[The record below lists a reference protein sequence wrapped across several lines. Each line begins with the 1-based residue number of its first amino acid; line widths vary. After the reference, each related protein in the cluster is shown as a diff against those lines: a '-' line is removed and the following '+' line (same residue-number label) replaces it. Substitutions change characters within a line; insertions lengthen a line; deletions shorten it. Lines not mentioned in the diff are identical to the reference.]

1 MEIRALCFQPTGLK
15 EEDKSLTPIPAF
27 VLEAAEQGITAV
39 QFAFWMP
46 QSHPCITAFKTYPVC
61 VAVLQATS
69 PTVRSRWFLS
79 PKARSL

>member
-39 QFAFWMP
+39 QSLLSAYYKA
-46 QSHPCITAFKTYPVC
+46 TPVSLPLKPTPS
-61 VAVLQATS
+61 VLQYCRQ
-69 PTVRSRWFLS
+69 PHL
-79 PKARSL
+79 L